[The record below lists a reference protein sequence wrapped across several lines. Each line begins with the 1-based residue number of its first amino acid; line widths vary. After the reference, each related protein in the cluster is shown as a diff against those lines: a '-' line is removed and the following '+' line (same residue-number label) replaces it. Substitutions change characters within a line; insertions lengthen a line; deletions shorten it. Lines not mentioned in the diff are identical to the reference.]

1 MCGIVGQWNRTASV
15 NATLFDAMRDT
26 LTHRGPD
33 GFGTHLTNDQLLALG
48 HRRLSFLD
56 LGENGQQPLSNE
68 DGTIWTTFN
77 GEIYNYLELR
87 AELKDRGHVFKSQ
100 SDTEVLVHGYE
111 EWGSNLPSKL
121 KGMFAFAIWDE
132 RKKQLFLVRDRFGIK
147 PLYYYQDSNSF
158 AFASEIKALKKNTEF
173 SFSLSNQSICD
184 YLAYRYVPSP
194 NTIWSE
200 VKKLPPAHYMLIDEA
215 GIQKTHQYWSLSSS
229 DKKTNRKE
237 LVDEMAGRL
246 EASVRQHLQSDV
258 PVGSFLSGGYDS
270 SALVYLMSKLGYH
283 SRTFSV
289 GFDGWDKSEH
299 QYAEVV
305 ADRFG
310 MDHHSKI
317 LDEGGLAL
325 LDRLSYVYD
334 EPIADISIIPTYAVS
349 QMAASNV
356 KAVLSGEGADELFGG
371 YTWQHDHMSNLAS
384 QSNMQRIAEKLN
396 LRSSIDKVEYYGQSM
411 AMGRFNQ
418 ESLPEI
424 LHKNVLEALP
434 NDSEWFYRQNF
445 NHALSPLKSIQQM
458 DIKCFMGELV
468 LTKIDRASMANSLE
482 VRVPFLDHELF
493 EVLFKYKEATY
504 YEAGTQKVILKS
516 IIKDVMP
523 KQILG
528 RKKQGFVGPD
538 SFYQNIGWYE
548 RELTGGM
555 LVQNHIITDIGLRNL
570 INQKQHWH
578 LWKLLVLEKWYRQWM

>member
-1 MCGIVGQWNRTASV
+1 MCGIVGQINLKKPIERITF
-15 NATLFDAMRDT
+15 NLMRDE

-33 GFGTHLTNDQLLALG
+33 GFGSFISKNARAALG

-56 LGENGQQPLSNE
+56 LGENGKQPLCNE

-87 AELKDRGHVFKSQ
+87 AELKDKGHVFKSH

-111 EWGSNLPSKL
+111 EWGFSLPSKL

-132 RKKQLFLVRDRFGIK
+132 RKKQLFLARDRFGIK
-147 PLYYYQDSNSF
+147 PLYYYQDSSSL
-158 AFASEIKALKKNTEF
+158 AFASEIKALKKNTKF

-200 VKKLPPAHYMLIDEA
+200 VKKLPPAHYMIIDET
-215 GIQKTHQYWSLSSS
+215 GEHKTHQYWSLSSS
-229 DKKTNRKE
+229 DEKTNRQDLVVE
-237 LVDEMAGRL
+237 LTDRL
-246 EASVRQHLQSDV
+246 ESSVKQHLQSDV

-270 SALVYLMSKLGYH
+270 SALVYLMSKLGYQ
-283 SRTFSV
+283 SSTFSV

-305 ADRFG
+305 AERFG
-310 MDHHSKI
+310 MEHHSKI

-356 KAVLSGEGADELFGG
+356 KAVLSGEGADELFCG
-371 YTWQHDHMSNLAS
+371 YTWQHDHMTNLAS
-384 QSNMQRIAEKLN
+384 RSSMQRIAEKLN
-396 LRSSIDKVEYYGQSM
+396 LRPSTDMVEYYGQSM

-418 ESLPEI
+418 QSLPKI

-445 NHALSPLKSIQQM
+445 NRALSPLKSIQQM

-482 VRVPFLDHELF
+482 VRVPFLDHDLF

-516 IIKDVMP
+516 IIKDAMP
-523 KQILG
+523 RQILD

-538 SFYQNIGWYE
+538 SFYQDISWYE

-570 INQKQHWH
+570 IIKKQHWH

>member
-1 MCGIVGQWNRTASV
+1 MCGIVGQWNRTTSV

-33 GFGTHLTNDQLLALG
+33 GFGTHISTDGQLALG

-56 LGENGQQPLSNE
+56 LGENGKQPLCNE

-87 AELKDRGHVFKSQ
+87 AELKEKGHVFKSH

-111 EWGSNLPSKL
+111 EWGSKLPSKL

-132 RKKQLFLVRDRFGIK
+132 RKKQLFLARDRFGIK
-147 PLYYYQDSNSF
+147 PLYYYKNTNCF
-158 AFASEIKALKKNTEF
+158 AFASEIKALKKNTTF

-200 VKKLPPAHYMLIDEA
+200 VKKLPPAHYMIIAEA
-215 GIQKTHQYWSLSSS
+215 GEHKTHQYWSLSSS
-229 DKKTNRKE
+229 DEKTNRQGLVVE
-237 LVDEMAGRL
+237 LAERL
-246 EASVRQHLQSDV
+246 ESSVKQHLQSDV

-270 SALVYLMSKLGYH
+270 SALVYLMSKLGYQ
-283 SRTFSV
+283 SSTFSV

-305 ADRFG
+305 AERFG
-310 MDHHSKI
+310 MEHHSKI

-356 KAVLSGEGADELFGG
+356 KAVLSGEGADELFCG
-371 YTWQHDHMSNLAS
+371 YTWQHDHMTNLAS
-384 QSNMQRIAEKLN
+384 RSSMQRIAEKLN
-396 LRSSIDKVEYYGQSM
+396 LRPSTDMVEYYGQSM

-418 ESLPEI
+418 QSLPKI

-445 NHALSPLKSIQQM
+445 NRALSPLKSIQQM

-482 VRVPFLDHELF
+482 VRVPFLDHDLF

-516 IIKDVMP
+516 IIKDAMP
-523 KQILG
+523 RQILD

-538 SFYQNIGWYE
+538 SFYQDISWYE

-570 INQKQHWH
+570 IIKKQHWH

>member
-1 MCGIVGQWNRTASV
+1 MCGIVGQWNKNTLV
-15 NATLFDAMRDT
+15 NTETFDAMRDA
-26 LTHRGPD
+26 LSHRGPD
-33 GFGTHLTNDQLLALG
+33 GFGTHLTNDRLLALG

-56 LGENGQQPLSNE
+56 LGENGKQPLSNE

-87 AELKDRGHVFKSQ
+87 AELKDKGHVFKSH

-111 EWGSNLPSKL
+111 EWGSKLPSKL

-132 RKKQLFLVRDRFGIK
+132 RNKQLFLARDRFGIK
-147 PLYYYQDSNSF
+147 PLYYYQDLDSF
-158 AFASEIKALKKNTEF
+158 AFASEIKALKKNTTF

-200 VKKLPPAHYMLIDEA
+200 VRKLPPAHYIIINEA
-215 GIQKTHQYWSLSSS
+215 GIQETRKYWSLSSS

-237 LVDEMAGRL
+237 LVDEMAERL
-246 EASVRQHLQSDV
+246 EASVKQHLQSDV

-270 SALVYLMSKLGYH
+270 SALVYLMNKLGYQ
-283 SRTFSV
+283 SNTYSV
-289 GFDGWDKSEH
+289 GFDGWDRSEN

-305 ADRFG
+305 AERFG
-310 MDHHSKI
+310 MNHNSMI
-317 LDEGGLAL
+317 LDAGGLSL

-334 EPIADISIIPTYAVS
+334 EPLADISTIPTYAVS

-371 YTWQHDHMSNLAS
+371 YTWQHDYMANLAS
-384 QSNMQRIAEKLN
+384 RSNMQRVAEKLK
-396 LRSSIDKVEYYGQSM
+396 LRPSVDMVEYYGQSM
-411 AMGRFNQ
+411 AMGRFNH
-418 ESLPEI
+418 ESLPKI
-424 LHKNVLEALP
+424 LHKNVLEGLP
-434 NDSEWFYRQNF
+434 NDSEWFYRQSF
-445 NHALSPLKSIQQM
+445 NRTLSPLKSIQQM

-538 SFYQNIGWYE
+538 SFYQDISWYE

-555 LVQNHIITDIGLRNL
+555 LVQNHIITDIGLRKL
-570 INQKQHWH
+570 VNQKQHWH
-578 LWKLLVLEKWYRQWM
+578 LWKLLVLEKWFRQWM

>member
-1 MCGIVGQWNRTASV
+1 MCGIVGQWNKNFAV
-15 NATLFDAMRDT
+15 NTVSFEAMRDA

-33 GFGTHLTNDQLLALG
+33 GFGTHLAADGQLALG

-56 LGENGQQPLSNE
+56 LGENGKQPLSNE
-68 DGTIWTTFN
+68 DGTVWTTFN

-87 AELKDRGHVFKSQ
+87 AELKDKGHVFKSD

-132 RKKQLFLVRDRFGIK
+132 RKKQLFLARDRFGIK
-147 PLYYYQDSNSF
+147 PLYYYKNTNCF
-158 AFASEIKALKKNTEF
+158 AFASEIKALKKNTTF
-173 SFSLSNQSICD
+173 SFSLSNQSVCD
-184 YLAYRYVPSP
+184 YLAYRHVPSP

-200 VKKLPPAHYMLIDEA
+200 VKKLPPAHYMIIDEA
-215 GIQKTHQYWSLSSS
+215 GEHKTHQYWSLSSS
-229 DKKTNRKE
+229 DEKTNRQDLVVE
-237 LVDEMAGRL
+237 LAERL
-246 EASVRQHLQSDV
+246 ESSVKQHLQSDV

-270 SALVYLMSKLGYH
+270 SALVYLMSKLGYQ
-283 SRTFSV
+283 SSTFSV
-289 GFDGWDKSEH
+289 GFEAWEKSEH
-299 QYAEVV
+299 QYAEIV
-305 ADRFG
+305 AEQFG
-310 MDHHSKI
+310 MNHHSKI
-317 LDEGGLAL
+317 LGEGCLSV
-325 LDRLSYVYD
+325 LDHLSYVYD

-349 QMAASNV
+349 QLAASSV

-371 YTWQHDHMSNLAS
+371 YTWQHDHMTNLAS
-384 QSNMQRIAEKLN
+384 RSNMQRIAEKLN
-396 LRSSIDKVEYYGQSM
+396 LRSSIDMVEYYGQSM

-418 ESLPEI
+418 ESLPKI
-424 LHKNVLEALP
+424 LHKNVIEALP

-445 NHALSPLKSIQQM
+445 NRALSPLKSIQQM

-493 EVLFKYKEATY
+493 ELLFKYKEATY

-523 KQILG
+523 KQILD

-538 SFYQNIGWYE
+538 SFYQDIGWYE